1 MRPAIQLYRGTDIL
15 LSPLPS
21 LTFGPELSY
30 FLSSPISQTGQEY
43 DDRTALAL
51 ASWNQLFVTSHPG
64 RSVALT
70 ALLSFC
76 LLPTIAQALP
86 ETKRVN
92 SVKSL
97 THILSLVEEEHEGKA
112 RFFTMKLQIYLE
124 DNYISQGTA
133 IVLKP
138 QDLSEEVG
146 KLVEVEANR
155 QEAGGIILRRYKD
168 GEFHE

>member
-1 MRPAIQLYRGTDIL
+1 MI
-15 LSPLPS
+15 SHPS
-21 LTFGPELSY
+21 R
-30 FLSSPISQTGQEY
+30 II
-43 DDRTALAL
+43 ALA
-51 ASWNQLFVTSHPG
+51 AV
-64 RSVALT
+64 
-70 ALLSFC
+70 LSFC
-76 LLPTIAQALP
+76 LLPAITQALP

-97 THILSLVEEEHEGKA
+97 THILSLVEKEHEGKA

-138 QDLSEEVG
+138 QELSEAVG

-155 QEAGGIILRRYKD
+155 QEAAAIILRRYKD
-168 GEFHE
+168 GEFHEN